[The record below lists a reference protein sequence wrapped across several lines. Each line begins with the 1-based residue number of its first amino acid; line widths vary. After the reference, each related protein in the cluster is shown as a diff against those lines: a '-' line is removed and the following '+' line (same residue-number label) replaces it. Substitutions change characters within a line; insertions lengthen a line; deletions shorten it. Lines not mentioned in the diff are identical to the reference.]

1 MQPSFGI
8 LHDFRQPLPH
18 RESLTTYYADCLE
31 EIVEAEHLGFDT
43 VWMPEHH
50 LAADGMLPSPLVMA
64 AAIAARTKRIRIGTS
79 ILVLPLH
86 HPVRVAED
94 AAVVDLISGGR
105 LVLGIG
111 QGYAADEFAAFGV
124 ERRHRAQLLDEG
136 VAVLRQAWSGS
147 VDFQGEQ
154 YDGLQVTPKPER
166 PIPLFIGG
174 VTKAGL
180 GRAARLGDGV
190 IVYCAT
196 PADLLARRRLL
207 DELEIDLPLVCT
219 SVLHIAPDP
228 DHAWA
233 EAEPGIAYLEGQ
245 LAQYAGQEKQ
255 PRLNRDDYLVG
266 TPAEVADRL
275 IALGRELRFSQFAHW
290 ARLPGL
296 SHARASETLRLVA
309 AEVVPAVLSGLR

>member
-18 RESLTTYYADCLE
+18 RESMTRYYADCLE
-31 EIVEAEHLGFDT
+31 EVTVAEEVGFET
-43 VWMPEHH
+43 IWMPEHH

-64 AAIAARTKRIRIGTS
+64 AAVAARTQRIRIGTS

-86 HPVRVAED
+86 HPLRIAED

-111 QGYAADEFAAFGV
+111 QGYAAEEFAAFGV
-124 ERRHRAQLLDEG
+124 ERRHRAHLLEEG
-136 VAVLRQAWSGS
+136 IAVLRQAWSEAPD
-147 VDFQGEQ
+147 VQGN
-154 YDGLQVTPKPER
+154 QVTPKPER

-180 GRAARLGDGV
+180 ERAARLGDGV

-207 DELEIDLPLVCT
+207 DELKIDLPLVCT
-219 SVLHIAPDP
+219 SILHVAPDA
-228 DHAWA
+228 DQAWA

-255 PRLNRDDYLVG
+255 PKLNRDDYLVG
-266 TPAEVADRL
+266 TPAEVAGRL
-275 IALGRELRFSQFAHW
+275 IALARELRFSQFAHW

-296 SHARASETLRLVA
+296 AHTRASETLRLIA
-309 AEVVPAVLSGLR
+309 AEVIPPVLSALR

>member
-18 RESLTTYYADCLE
+18 RESLTTYYTECLE
-31 EIVEAEHLGFDT
+31 ELVIAEELGFDT

-64 AAIAARTKRIRIGTS
+64 AAIAARTQRIQIGTS

-86 HPVRVAED
+86 HPLRIAED
-94 AAVVDLISGGR
+94 AAVVDLLSGGR

-111 QGYAADEFAAFGV
+111 QGYAAEEFAAFGV
-124 ERRHRAQLLDEG
+124 ERRRRAQLLEEG

-147 VDFQGEQ
+147 PDFQGKN
-154 YDGLQVTPKPER
+154 DLQVTPKPER

-180 GRAARLGDGV
+180 ERAARLGDGV

-219 SVLHIAPDP
+219 SVLHVAPDP
-228 DHAWA
+228 DRAWA

-245 LAQYAGQEKQ
+245 LAQYAGQGKQ
-255 PRLNRDDYLVG
+255 QRLNRDDYLVG

-309 AEVVPAVLSGLR
+309 AEVIPAVLSALR